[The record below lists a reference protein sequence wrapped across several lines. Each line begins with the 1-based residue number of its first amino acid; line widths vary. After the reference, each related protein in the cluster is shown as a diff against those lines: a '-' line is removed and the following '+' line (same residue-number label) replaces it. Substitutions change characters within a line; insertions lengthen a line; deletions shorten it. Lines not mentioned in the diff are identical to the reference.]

1 MLKFGDPDA
10 AFKTA
15 EHVLEGEVRMG
26 GQEHFYLETQTC
38 VVVPK
43 MEDNEMEITSS
54 TQHPTEMQV
63 SLLPFLAFTVIV
75 DNLVCNEI

>member
-1 MLKFGDPDA
+1 M
-10 AFKTA
+10 
-15 EHVLEGEVRMG
+15 EGEVRLG

-63 SLLPFLAFTVIV
+63 SDLTLIALH
-75 DNLVCNEI
+75 